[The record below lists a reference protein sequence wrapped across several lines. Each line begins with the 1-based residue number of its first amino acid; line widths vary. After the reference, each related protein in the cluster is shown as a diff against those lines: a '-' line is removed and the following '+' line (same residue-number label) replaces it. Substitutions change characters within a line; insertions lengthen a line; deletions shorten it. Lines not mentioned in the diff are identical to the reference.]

1 VWRHSVESVTH
12 VGVESISEVHWS
24 WGHILVWVESTET
37 TRKSSQ
43 ISNRGDLDHLVLLV
57 VWVELRW
64 AHVASRVLM
73 VLVVVSLVLVETL
86 HFLWHWRKGDTF
98 WEIWKWIDELSFFS
112 FSVKERA
119 SITELAF
126 SFIHEVFARFSLVV
140 RVDSTESGL
149 TKVLWKCLNYI
160 WIRIQVIYHLHH

>member
-1 VWRHSVESVTH
+1 
-12 VGVESISEVHWS
+12 
-24 WGHILVWVESTET
+24 
-37 TRKSSQ
+37 
-43 ISNRGDLDHLVLLV
+43 
-57 VWVELRW
+57 
-64 AHVASRVLM
+64 M

-112 FSVKERA
+112 FGVKERA

-149 TKVLWKCLNYI
+149 TKVLWKCI
-160 WIRIQVIYHLHH
+160 IRLSKLSRTMSELAILLKWASTILKEMFAHLSLELLLKCIEMTLTTVEIIIVGLLGQVLQDFTWWVVEISWSSLGV